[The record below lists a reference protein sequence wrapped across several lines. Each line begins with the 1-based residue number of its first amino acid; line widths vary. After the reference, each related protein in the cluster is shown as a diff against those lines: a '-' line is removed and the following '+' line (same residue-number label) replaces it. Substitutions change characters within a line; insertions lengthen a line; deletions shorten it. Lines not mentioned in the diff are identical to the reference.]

1 MMKKFTKTIATLLLV
16 GCMSAGAVG
25 LGFAVTEQG
34 KANAGGTYTGA
45 TGNAD
50 RSFEFTKENMDKKAF
65 AFYGDSITAG
75 LGLKANDKDYMEL
88 LQEEFGFYYYNA
100 AVSGASVTEAAG
112 KEGDLTANTVYAQL
126 SKSEYIYRDADYVS
140 IFLGTNDW
148 GYGRALGT
156 KDSPADS
163 STICGAY
170 KQVIE
175 RIISANP
182 DVKIMIM
189 TPLGRW
195 DTWSGGFQCSPTVNN
210 FAATPY
216 TLNQMTAA
224 LKEIGAMYHCKVVD
238 LSSVVTES
246 NRYQY
251 LIADQIH
258 VTPAGYQAIANAI
271 KNA

>member
-1 MMKKFTKTIATLLLV
+1 MKKALKRAAVVALTACILGGV
-16 GCMSAGAVG
+16 GI
-25 LGFAVTEQG
+25 GFAVV
-34 KANAGGTYTGA
+34 KAESGNQPLQTA
-45 TGNAD
+45 TAPVD
-50 RSFEFTKENMDKKAF
+50 RTFEFTKESMEGKAF

-75 LGLKANDKDYMEL
+75 LGLKAEDKDYMEI
-88 LQEEFGFYYYNA
+88 LQEEFDFYYYNA
-100 AVSGASVTEAAG
+100 AVSGASITEAAG

-156 KDSPADS
+156 KNSEANS
-163 STICGAY
+163 STVCGAY
-170 KQVIE
+170 KEVIE
-175 RIISANP
+175 RIIEANP

-195 DTWSGGFQCSPTVNN
+195 DTWSGGFQCSPTINN
-210 FAATPY
+210 FAAVPY
-216 TLNQMTAA
+216 TLNQMTAE
-224 LKEIGAMYHCKVVD
+224 LKAIGAMYGCKVVD
-238 LSSVVTES
+238 LSGVVTES

-258 VTPAGYQAIANAI
+258 VTPLGYQAVVNAI